1 VKAHLYARTEV
12 VRLLRID
19 TELLELLESEQVV
32 TVRRGHYTPADL
44 ETVRVAAELAQLDV
58 NPAGVAMILRMRE
71 QWLSERGE
79 LLSVIEALRARLE
92 RR

>member
-1 VKAHLYARTEV
+1 MKVQLYARTEV
-12 VRLLRID
+12 VRLLHVD
-19 TELLELLESEQVV
+19 AELLEFLEAEEVV
-32 TVRRGHYTPADL
+32 TVRRGRYTPADL

-71 QWLSERGE
+71 QWIAERAE

-92 RR
+92 RG